1 MIKAIVTD
9 IEGTTT
15 SLSFVKEVL
24 FPYARAHL
32 AEFVREHAGDAEVRR
47 QLDEVRREIQARS
60 RDEVTMEQVISQLIE
75 WLDEDKKITPLKIL
89 QGMIWEEG
97 YARGAFHGHLYP
109 DAMDNLKA
117 WKARGL
123 ELYVYSSGS
132 VQAQKLLFSH
142 TEQGDLTPLFSGYF
156 DTRIGGKK
164 EIESYRKIAGQL
176 DREPDTILFLSDSKE
191 ELDAAGAAGFH
202 TICLA
207 RGDAPDSQAEH
218 REVRNFDEI
227 RLSL

>member
-1 MIKAIVTD
+1 
-9 IEGTTT
+9 
-15 SLSFVKEVL
+15 
-24 FPYARAHL
+24 
-32 AEFVREHAGDAEVRR
+32 
-47 QLDEVRREIQARS
+47 
-60 RDEVTMEQVISQLIE
+60 
-75 WLDEDKKITPLKIL
+75 
-89 QGMIWEEG
+89 
-97 YARGAFHGHLYP
+97 LYP
-109 DAMDNLKA
+109 DAVDNLKA

-164 EIESYRKIAGQL
+164 EPESYRKIAGQL
-176 DREPDTILFLSDSKE
+176 GYEPDAILFLSDSKE

-202 TICLA
+202 TIRLV
-207 RGDAPDSQAEH
+207 RGDAPDPQAEH
-218 REVRNFDEI
+218 RQVRSFDEI